1 MFSVVK
7 VNKKPRPRRGLML
20 YSKTEREGFE
30 PSKPC
35 GLQVFETCCF
45 NHSHTSPKGFLS
57 SIIPK
62 KHAPHTVNRN
72 ATPFNCSLFPLV
84 RGSHSLQGATRLILV
99 ILYFRFAGAGGTAAG
114 LALTPG
120 EWKF

>member
-1 MFSVVK
+1 MFIVVK
-7 VNKKPRPRRGLML
+7 GNKKPRHRRGLWL

-72 ATPFNCSLFPLV
+72 ATHFSCSLFPLV
-84 RGSHSLQGATRLILV
+84 GGSHSLQGGSYRLILV
-99 ILYFRFAGAGGTAAG
+99 ILYCHFAGRVEQ
-114 LALTPG
+114 PPD
-120 EWKF
+120 